1 MTNYYPLIAR
11 AVEELGRSTGEARQS
26 LYERTRNAVAQLR
39 SNPAFL
45 EADIAKECLALEE
58 AIRKVEAEA
67 TRNSPEETCADP
79 RSAVPSEGITDG
91 TKFNPATA
99 VSRLHRTKMIRRRFS
114 RAGEYQYSCTP
125 RRTTATTQMFRP
137 SRSAPCTDRFYARSC
152 FGSGIRF

>member
-1 MTNYYPLIAR
+1 M
-11 AVEELGRSTGEARQS
+11 
-26 LYERTRNAVAQLR
+26 R
-39 SNPAFL
+39 SNQHAL
-45 EADIAKECLALEE
+45 LDAGITRECLALEE

-99 VSRLHRTKMIRRRFS
+99 VSRLHRTKMIRCRFS

-137 SRSAPCTDRFYARSC
+137 SRSAALTALIIITMMSWTLA
-152 FGSGIRF
+152 GQVVSSS